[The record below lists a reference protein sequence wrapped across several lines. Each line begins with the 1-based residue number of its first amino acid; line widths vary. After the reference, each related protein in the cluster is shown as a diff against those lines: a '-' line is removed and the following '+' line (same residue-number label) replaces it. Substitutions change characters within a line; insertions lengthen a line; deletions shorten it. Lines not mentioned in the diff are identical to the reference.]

1 MVLLLVGGLVGSKE
15 EMKAEPLVL
24 KKVGQMVEKLAE
36 LKVDSKEKC
45 LEELKAE
52 LLEHWMA
59 LYLVLN

>member
-1 MVLLLVGGLVGSKE
+1 
-15 EMKAEPLVL
+15 MKAEPLVL